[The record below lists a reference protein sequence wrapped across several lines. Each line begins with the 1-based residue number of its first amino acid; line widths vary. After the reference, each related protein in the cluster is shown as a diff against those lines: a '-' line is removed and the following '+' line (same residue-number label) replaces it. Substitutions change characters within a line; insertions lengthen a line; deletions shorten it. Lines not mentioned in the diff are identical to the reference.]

1 MRTLIMCIYVADMHN
16 RDCPDWA
23 RPCRGFRRVARARPG
38 YGAAVLAASGLAW
51 QELLPNPRRDK

>member
-23 RPCRGFRRVARARPG
+23 RPCEGFRPVPRARPG

-51 QELLPNPRRDK
+51 QELLPNTLRDK